1 MQADFHIYGHIYAD
15 IPGAYMW
22 SFKSMWYNHIY
33 VYMYVPHICS
43 DSITLLLS
51 HICSTD
57 VLYPLPYMRTHIYG
71 VLSHDICYHIYVNTI
86 I

>member
-33 VYMYVPHICS
+33 VYMYVSHICS
-43 DSITLLLS
+43 DNIALLMGAYMQYGCVVSLTIYAHTYIGCAIT
-51 HICSTD
+51 
-57 VLYPLPYMRTHIYG
+57 
-71 VLSHDICYHIYVNTI
+71 
-86 I
+86 